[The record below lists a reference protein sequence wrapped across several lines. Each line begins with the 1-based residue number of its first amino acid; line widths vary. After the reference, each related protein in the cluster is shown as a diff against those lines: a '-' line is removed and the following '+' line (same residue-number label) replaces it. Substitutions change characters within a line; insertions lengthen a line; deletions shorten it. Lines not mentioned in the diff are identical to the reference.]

1 MVEHPTEA
9 DNAYFPSVEIL
20 SITNVMGT
28 DMKHGD
34 AIRSVAQVGKQQ
46 TYIYIYILKMHILF
60 RKTIL
65 GPMGSLV
72 QLQ

>member
-46 TYIYIYILKMHILF
+46 IYIYIYTEDAYI
-60 RKTIL
+60 
-65 GPMGSLV
+65 V
-72 QLQ
+72 